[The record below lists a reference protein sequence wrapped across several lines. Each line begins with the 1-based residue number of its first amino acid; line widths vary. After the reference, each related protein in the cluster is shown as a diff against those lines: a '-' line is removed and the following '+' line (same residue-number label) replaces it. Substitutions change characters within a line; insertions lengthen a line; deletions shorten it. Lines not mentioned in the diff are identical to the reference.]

1 MPEQPT
7 PPETSPRRVAVTL
20 MSGVTG
26 EGRPLNTME
35 RQLDRLPPAGRAEAH
50 RLATEALRWAA
61 RSDRLLGPHLRLKP
75 EEPVMNA
82 LRLALYEVFEAR
94 VPARA
99 AVHAAVD
106 LAPQSKRGLVNG
118 VLRNILRRE
127 PDWAALPLP
136 GIPKWLRKRLVAAWG
151 KEAVAAMEAV
161 QARVP
166 PVDLTVKD
174 DPAGWADRLGG
185 ALLPTGSVRLA
196 SAKQISALPGFADGA
211 WWVQDAGAALAAKML
226 APEPGSHVLDL
237 CAAPGSKTMQ
247 LAAMGADVT
256 ALDMSEH
263 RMKRV
268 AQNLARTGL
277 SAKPVTADALDWTP
291 DAPFDAI
298 LLDAPCTATGT
309 LRRHPDLGY
318 AKDGGGLD
326 DLVALQAA
334 LLDRALGWLKPGGRL
349 VYCTCSLLPEE
360 GEAQLAAALVRHP
373 DLTVEDR
380 LPEGADP
387 AWRAPRGGLRTR
399 PDHWADR
406 GGIDGFFIASMRK
419 SPAP

>member
-237 CAAPGSKTMQ
+237 CAAPGGKTMQ

-291 DAPFDAI
+291 DTPFAAI
-298 LLDAPCTATGT
+298 PTSAMPRTA
-309 LRRHPDLGY
+309 
-318 AKDGGGLD
+318 
-326 DLVALQAA
+326 VALTTSW
-334 LLDRALGWLKPGGRL
+334 RCK
-349 VYCTCSLLPEE
+349 
-360 GEAQLAAALVRHP
+360 RHSS
-373 DLTVEDR
+373 TV
-380 LPEGADP
+380 LSAG
-387 AWRAPRGGLRTR
+387 
-399 PDHWADR
+399 
-406 GGIDGFFIASMRK
+406 
-419 SPAP
+419 